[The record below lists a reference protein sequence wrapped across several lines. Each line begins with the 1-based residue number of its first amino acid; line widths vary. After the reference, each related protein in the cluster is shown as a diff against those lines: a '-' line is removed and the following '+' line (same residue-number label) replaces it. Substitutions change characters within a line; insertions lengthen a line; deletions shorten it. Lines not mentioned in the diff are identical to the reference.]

1 MDVSSAVE
9 DLALDPVVGFRV
21 WRLAG
26 EGTAVRLAAVTR
38 RTIWPVREPMRATC
52 PQHPP
57 GEVPGSDCMC
67 GLYAASSLRSLVRA
81 GVLQHRSVGALG
93 AISMWGRVVEHERG
107 VRSSLAYPARV
118 RLVCGPCLSERRG
131 PVDPVEVVSREGRP
145 VPLCAGHLGPEEHG
159 RPAADV
165 EAGLLAAYAVDLLP
179 AEAARRGLGH
189 RPIVAV
195 ILRRLDAAPRLP
207 DRLRAPARAVTIAAV
222 ALLLTLGALS
232 TIRSRERVA
241 VNAAATSVT
250 PAPSPVVPAS
260 RGAAGARASAATK
273 IALPG
278 VVCGVV
284 EGGGIQQVAC
294 REGPADAFGIVSAP
308 PASRSS
314 CDGAFQWYT
323 HGRSQGRAWSACWFV
338 DAGAFR
344 QLRATAS
351 PHELPSWA

>member
-1 MDVSSAVE
+1 
-9 DLALDPVVGFRV
+9 
-21 WRLAG
+21 
-26 EGTAVRLAAVTR
+26 
-38 RTIWPVREPMRATC
+38 
-52 PQHPP
+52 
-57 GEVPGSDCMC
+57 MC
-67 GLYAASSLRSLVRA
+67 GLYAASSLRSLERA
-81 GVLQHRSVGALG
+81 GVMHRTVGALG

-118 RLVCGPCLSERRG
+118 RLVCGPCLSERCG
-131 PVDPVEVVSREGRP
+131 AVDPVEVVSREGQS
-145 VPLCAGHLGPEEHG
+145 VPLCAVHLGPQEHG

-179 AEAARRGLGH
+179 AEAARRGLRH
-189 RPIVAV
+189 RPIAAA

-207 DRLRAPARAVTIAAV
+207 ERLRAPARAVTIAAA

-232 TIRSRERVA
+232 TIRSREQVA
-241 VNAAATSVT
+241 VDAAAATVMP

-260 RGAAGARASAATK
+260 RGAGTRASGDTR
-273 IALPG
+273 IIRLPG

-284 EGGGIQQVAC
+284 EGGGIQEVAC
-294 REGPADAFGIVSAP
+294 REGPADAFGIFSAP

-323 HGRSQGRAWSACWFV
+323 HGRTWSACWFV

-344 QLRATAS
+344 ELPRGATAS
-351 PHELPSWA
+351 LHELGG